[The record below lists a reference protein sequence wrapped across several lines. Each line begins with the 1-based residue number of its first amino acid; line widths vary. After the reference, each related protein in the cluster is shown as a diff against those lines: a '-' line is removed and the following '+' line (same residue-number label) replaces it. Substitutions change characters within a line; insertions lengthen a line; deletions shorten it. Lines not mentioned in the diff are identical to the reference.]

1 MCCGQKRQARGSS
14 ANLPNPIALA
24 RAGVMGTVT
33 GQAGINGVRVA
44 APAQALS
51 TPVSLRYL
59 RTSPIRVRGAGSGRS
74 YEFSASRQTQ
84 PVDRRDLP
92 GLLRTG
98 FFRQA

>member
-1 MCCGQKRQARGSS
+1 MCCGQKRQAQRNS
-14 ANLPNPIALA
+14 ATPSGPAIPQ
-24 RAGVMGTVT
+24 RIGGAGVSGP
-33 GQAGINGVRVA
+33 AGVSVVRVA

-51 TPVSLRYL
+51 TPVSVRYL

-74 YEFSASRQTQ
+74 YDFSASRQTQ

>member
-1 MCCGQKRQARGSS
+1 MCCGQKRQAQRNS
-14 ANLPNPIALA
+14 ATPSGPAVPPGIGVAGMVNGP
-24 RAGVMGTVT
+24 AGVSF
-33 GQAGINGVRVA
+33 VRVA
-44 APAQALS
+44 APPQALS

-59 RTSPIRVRGAGSGRS
+59 RNSPIRVRGAATGRS
-74 YEFSASRQTQ
+74 YDFSASRQTQ

>member
-1 MCCGQKRQARGSS
+1 MCCGQKRQAQRNSTAFSGP
-14 ANLPNPIALA
+14 AIQP
-24 RAGVMGTVT
+24 GT
-33 GQAGINGVRVA
+33 GGPGRPAGISLVRVA
-44 APAQALS
+44 VPPQALS
-51 TPVSLRYL
+51 TPVSVRYL

-74 YEFSASRQTQ
+74 YDFSASRQTQ

>member
-1 MCCGQKRQARGSS
+1 MCCGQKRQAQRNS
-14 ANLPNPIALA
+14 APPTSPTIPQHVGLGAVNGP
-24 RAGVMGTVT
+24 AGVSF
-33 GQAGINGVRVA
+33 VRVA

-51 TPVSLRYL
+51 TPVNLRYL

>member
-1 MCCGQKRQARGSS
+1 MCCGQKRQAQRNS
-14 ANLPNPIALA
+14 APPTSPTIPQRFGLGAVNGP
-24 RAGVMGTVT
+24 AGVSF
-33 GQAGINGVRVA
+33 VRVA

-74 YEFSASRQTQ
+74 YEFSPSRQTQ